1 MSDLTQIL
9 NNAESY
15 RKSKDI
21 DFSSL
26 RTGYRTYEIEIS
38 HDDEGYYFDI
48 YQIDHVEGDSFS
60 VREYRHDAHIDSPFK
75 TREQAIEAGKAWIR
89 NNP

>member
-48 YQIDHVEGDSFS
+48 YQIDRVEGDSFS
-60 VREYRHDAHIDSPFK
+60 VRNTAMMPILIVHSR
-75 TREQAIEAGKAWIR
+75 RVNRQ
-89 NNP
+89 